1 MKNSGIEWIG
11 EIPDSWDTLP
21 LKRMVE
27 KHFGGC
33 WGEDAKNNDNDVLC
47 IRIADF
53 NFDNQSIKE
62 SAETIRNYTDA
73 QIEKGLL
80 KDGDLIV
87 EKSGG
92 GDKTPVGRVVIFD
105 EEKFP
110 QKAMFANF
118 SECLRL
124 KNTYSHRY
132 IAYHLK
138 GLYYSYDMHYYFHQT
153 TGIQNLDMQEY
164 LATMIC
170 VPSVEQQCAI
180 VETLDEKCGKI
191 DELIANQ
198 EKQIEKLKEYK
209 QSVITEAVTKG
220 LDKSAPLK
228 DSGIEWIGN
237 IPNHWNVC
245 RIKSLADNS
254 ITDSFIDGDW
264 IESPDITDEGIR
276 YLTTGNVGD
285 GVFKCQGNGYV
296 SKDTFNRLN
305 CKYAY
310 PGDLVISRLNSPYGR
325 SCILPDIEEE
335 YVLAVDLVILRT
347 QMEKRFICYSTQC
360 VGYQHSV
367 EDYARG
373 TAMKRISR
381 TNLGA
386 VQILIPKLSEQKE
399 IADYLDEKCGKIDR
413 LIAIKQEK
421 IEKLQEYKKSL
432 IYEYVTGK
440 KEVV

>member
-11 EIPDSWDTLP
+11 EIPDSWEYFRLKDYYLFEKGKNAAIYTQDYIGLNKGDYPVYSGQTENEGVMGMIDTFDYDIDECLFTTT
-21 LKRMVE
+21 V
-27 KHFGGC
+27 G
-33 WGEDAKNNDNDVLC
+33 AKVMTPKILRGKFSLSQNCL
-47 IRIADF
+47 IMKK
-53 NFDNQSIKE
+53 IKE
-62 SAETIRNYTDA
+62 CNTSYIYYYLFPLFSYAKSLIPTYMQPSLRVADLNRYGFYVPNCETQYKI
-73 QIEKGLL
+73 
-80 KDGDLIV
+80 
-87 EKSGG
+87 
-92 GDKTPVGRVVIFD
+92 
-105 EEKFP
+105 
-110 QKAMFANF
+110 ANF
-118 SECLRL
+118 
-124 KNTYSHRY
+124 
-132 IAYHLK
+132 
-138 GLYYSYDMHYYFHQT
+138 
-153 TGIQNLDMQEY
+153 
-164 LATMIC
+164 
-170 VPSVEQQCAI
+170 
-180 VETLDEKCGKI
+180 LDEKCGKI

-220 LDKSAPLK
+220 LDKSAPMK

>member
-11 EIPDSWDTLP
+11 NIPNDWKLES
-21 LKRMVE
+21 LKGHLEEV
-27 KHFGGC
+27 
-33 WGEDAKNNDNDVLC
+33 
-47 IRIADF
+47 
-53 NFDNQSIKE
+53 KE
-62 SAETIRNYTDA
+62 SNDPVKTTQVLSLTNKLGVIPYEEKGEKGNKAKENYNEYKLAYPNTIVVNSMNILIGSVGICNYFGCVSPVYYVLKPKNENELKFLDYIFQSQPFQKELRRYAKGILEIRLRVSASDILRRQVAFPT
-73 QIEKGLL
+73 IEK
-80 KDGDLIV
+80 
-87 EKSGG
+87 
-92 GDKTPVGRVVIFD
+92 
-105 EEKFP
+105 
-110 QKAMFANF
+110 QKQITAF
-118 SECLRL
+118 
-124 KNTYSHRY
+124 
-132 IAYHLK
+132 I
-138 GLYYSYDMHYYFHQT
+138 
-153 TGIQNLDMQEY
+153 
-164 LATMIC
+164 
-170 VPSVEQQCAI
+170 
-180 VETLDEKCGKI
+180 DEKCGKI

-220 LDKSAPLK
+220 LDKSVPMK

>member
-11 EIPDSWDTLP
+11 EIPDSWEV
-21 LKRMVE
+21 KRV
-27 KHFGGC
+27 KDVFSLIGGC
-33 WGEDAKNNDNDVLC
+33 GFKDEFQGHLDGDYPFCKASDINGKDKFLDHAQNYVNQDIVDEQHYKVVPQYSILMSKIGEAMKKNHRKINTVPCIVDNNCQALCKKSNDDIIYLYYLFSQ
-47 IRIADF
+47 IDMIW
-53 NFDNQSIKE
+53 FDNGG
-62 SAETIRNYTDA
+62 TIPNISNT
-73 QIEKGLL
+73 KLL
-80 KDGDLIV
+80 NFFIPDISV
-87 EKSGG
+87 EL
-92 GDKTPVGRVVIFD
+92 
-105 EEKFP
+105 
-110 QKAMFANF
+110 QK
-118 SECLRL
+118 R
-124 KNTYSHRY
+124 
-132 IAYHLK
+132 IAYH
-138 GLYYSYDMHYYFHQT
+138 
-153 TGIQNLDMQEY
+153 
-164 LATMIC
+164 
-170 VPSVEQQCAI
+170 
-180 VETLDEKCGKI
+180 LDEKCGKI
-191 DELIANQ
+191 DELIVNQ

-220 LDKSAPLK
+220 LDKSVPMK